1 MTLGAQEM
9 LQGLEAQA
17 KSMSIRVIYSRQLQ
31 RGGHCWLHGRPIVL
45 LSSQL
50 DVQEK
55 VDLLKEALTRLQP
68 RIPAHDEPAGSVDSL
83 PAEC

>member
-1 MTLGAQEM
+1 MTHDAQEM

-17 KSMSIRVIYSRQLQ
+17 KSLSIRVIYSRLLQ

-45 LSSQL
+45 LSSHL

-55 VDLLKEALTRLQP
+55 VDLLKEALAQLQP
-68 RIPAHDEPAGSVDSL
+68 RIAPQDERSGSVDSV

>member
-1 MTLGAQEM
+1 MTRDAQEM

-17 KSMSIRVIYSRQLQ
+17 KSLSIRVIYSRHLQ

-45 LSSQL
+45 VSSHL
-50 DVQEK
+50 DLQEK
-55 VDLLKEALTRLQP
+55 VDLLKEALARLQP
-68 RIPAHDEPAGSVDSL
+68 RIPAHDEPTGSVDSL